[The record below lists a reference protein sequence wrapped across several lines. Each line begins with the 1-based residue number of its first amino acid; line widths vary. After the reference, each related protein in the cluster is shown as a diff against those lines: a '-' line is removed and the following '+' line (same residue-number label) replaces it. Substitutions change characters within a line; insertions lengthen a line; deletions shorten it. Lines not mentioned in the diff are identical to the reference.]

1 MKSRKKGVP
10 ARFFRRVLAY
20 ALDALVVF
28 LVIGLP
34 LGYTYKKVDDSKFK
48 FLSSKDYNFKDLII
62 GSAIGI
68 LTVLYWAIFEYKLRQ
83 SPGKMLTKI
92 YVNPTNKELT
102 FAHAIIR
109 NLTKISLFL
118 LIIDCL
124 YMVFKKTHLRYAET
138 IAHTEVLRDE

>member
-1 MKSRKKGVP
+1 MKRRKKP

-20 ALDALVVF
+20 VLDTLLIA

-34 LGYTYKKVDDSKFK
+34 IGYAYENSDDSKFE
-48 FLSSKDYNFKDLII
+48 FISAKDFNAKDLIL

-92 YVNPTNKELT
+92 YVSPTNKELT
-102 FAHAIIR
+102 FSHAIIR

-118 LIIDCL
+118 LILDCL
-124 YMVFKKTHLRYAET
+124 YMVFKKTHQRYTET
-138 IAHTEVLRDE
+138 IAQTEVVKYE

>member
-20 ALDALVVF
+20 FLDTLLIA

-34 LGYTYKKVDDSKFK
+34 IGYAYENTDDSKFE
-48 FLSSKDYNFKDLII
+48 FLSPKDFNAKDLIL

-83 SPGKMLTKI
+83 SPGKMLLKL
-92 YVNPTNKELT
+92 YVSPTNKELT
-102 FAHAIIR
+102 FSHAIIR
-109 NLTKISLFL
+109 NLTKISGFL
-118 LIIDCL
+118 LVLDCL
-124 YMVFKKTHLRYAET
+124 YMVFKKTHRRYMET
-138 IAHTEVLRDE
+138 IAETEVLRYE